1 MGDLTEVRGKW
12 WNPLSKERVA
22 PGTLTL
28 TDDEPVLTYDYRSH
42 GSEGDRIVLDDT
54 VHGLLDD
61 GRAVTLWDWRVGG
74 PKSTKRY
81 VHDCDLTEAQRTFTH
96 AVLGAHFSCGAMTR
110 RTVLRS
116 RCTTAHCL
124 SIGNTHQ
131 RMSLTSVFR
140 VS

>member
-61 GRAVTLWDWRVGG
+61 GRAVTLWDWR
-74 PKSTKRY
+74 
-81 VHDCDLTEAQRTFTH
+81 LT
-96 AVLGAHFSCGAMTR
+96 MTR
-110 RTVLRS
+110 RSVLRS
-116 RCTTAHCL
+116 RCTTVHCL
-124 SIGNTHQ
+124 SIGSILQ
-131 RMSLTSVFR
+131 RMSPTCVFH